1 LAPLTATLLLLM
13 LAARPPTG
21 ERSYRI
27 LVDGRDDG
35 AASLSIQARA
45 DGSFDY
51 HWRSQIGVSRA
62 PCLWSEEQRS
72 GNYTVAAGRALPDE
86 LALSLLP
93 TDANGEVSASVN
105 GQRLHA
111 VMARDGLP
119 NRVDLLDLGL
129 SYVAAPPGTIAWD
142 RCGAGA
148 LDRGPE
154 LIGVDSL
161 ADPRQ
166 VQRATFERLPPP
178 PESAGAQSGWRS
190 ATAVPDATLPDIAGR
205 LVQQAY
211 QRAPGR
217 DCKVVAFELAH
228 ALERAGFRA
237 HVAAG
242 WIVVR
247 GTLWPHAW
255 TELEQAWGLGAID
268 ATTGSG
274 WADAARIRLGTLDSA
289 EAAAK
294 TGERL
299 LRERHSRIR
308 LVDYLL
314 SP

>member
-1 LAPLTATLLLLM
+1 MVAMTAAWLLLT

-35 AASLSIQARA
+35 AASLSIQTRS

-72 GNYTVAAGRALPDE
+72 GNYTVGPGRALPDE

-93 TDANGEVSASVN
+93 TDSNGEVAASVN

-111 VMARDGLP
+111 LMGRDGLP

-129 SYVAAPPGTIAWD
+129 AYVATSPSTLAWD

-154 LIGVDSL
+154 LVGADSL
-161 ADPRQ
+161 ARPRQ
-166 VQRATFERLPPP
+166 TRRATFERLPSARG
-178 PESAGAQSGWRS
+178 SAGAQEGWRS
-190 ATAVPDATLPDIAGR
+190 ATVVPEAPLPDIAVH
-205 LVQQAY
+205 LVERAY

-217 DCKVVAFELAH
+217 DCKVVAFELAQ

-242 WIVVR
+242 WIVAR
-247 GTLWPHAW
+247 GSLWPHAW

-274 WADAARIRLGTLDSA
+274 WADAARVRLGTLDSPDG
-289 EAAAK
+289 AAK

-299 LRERHSRIR
+299 LRERHARIR
-308 LVDYLL
+308 LVDYQL

>member
-1 LAPLTATLLLLM
+1 MTAAWLLLT

-27 LVDGRDDG
+27 LVDGQDDG
-35 AASLSIQARA
+35 VASLSIQARA

-51 HWRSQIGVSRA
+51 RWRSQIGVSRA

-93 TDANGEVSASVN
+93 TDSNGEVSASVN

-111 VMARDGLP
+111 VMGRDGLP
-119 NRVDLLDLGL
+119 DRVDLLDLGL
-129 SYVAAPPGTIAWD
+129 SYVATPRVAIAWD
-142 RCGAGA
+142 RCGTGA

-154 LIGVDSL
+154 LVGAASL
-161 ADPRQ
+161 RNPRQ
-166 VQRATFERLPPP
+166 VRRATFEPLPSPGG
-178 PESAGAQSGWRS
+178 SAGAQDAWRS
-190 ATAVPDATLPDIAGR
+190 ATAVPEAPLPDIAGR
-205 LVQQAY
+205 LVEQVFR
-211 QRAPGR
+211 RAPGR
-217 DCKVVAFELAH
+217 DCKVVAFELAQ

-242 WIVVR
+242 WIVAR
-247 GTLWPHAW
+247 GSLWPHAW

-274 WADAARIRLGTLDSA
+274 WADAARVRLGTLDSA

-299 LRERHSRIR
+299 LRERHARIR
-308 LVDYLL
+308 LVDYQL